1 MLRKQKEALMPLMEA
16 LLEAKFSYSRILQIL
31 LQLSLLPPEQEKNL
45 LLQELVKSQLP
56 LELEKEKEKRQLL
69 LMILRLQRKIMMMP

>member
-1 MLRKQKEALMPLMEA
+1 MPLMEA

-56 LELEKEKEKRQLL
+56 LELEKEKRQLL

>member
-16 LLEAKFSYSRILQIL
+16 LLQAKFSYNRILQI
-31 LQLSLLPPEQEKNL
+31 PPEQENSQL
-45 LLQELVKSQLP
+45 PPALEKSQLL
-56 LELEKEKEKRQLL
+56 LELEKERRQLL

>member
-1 MLRKQKEALMPLMEA
+1 MMEA

-56 LELEKEKEKRQLL
+56 LELEKEKRQLL

>member
-56 LELEKEKEKRQLL
+56 LELEKEKRQLL